1 MNSMH
6 YSVKYRLNREKTKN
20 EDTSNKVF
28 CRNLENEKSILKVPE
43 TDPGSELLAQDTHD
57 NETETV
63 GKTRD
68 NNHYLKMLQNHQL
81 EEKIELKLDRVLTVF
96 FKKEHPRRKSKADD
110 KNNDQEPTT
119 AEQDYET
126 VHEED
131 ILKRHGHLELEYPFA
146 ALQQEDSLER
156 VNMKNEEY
164 EIHIKGL
171 LGMLRVLRK
180 KMFLLVSHPI
190 YDNVVLMIVFLNTTL
205 MSLNGY
211 VQTDSPPYSYI
222 NETFTYLFIVDLSF
236 KLFAYGIHFFGDGLN
251 LFDAAVV
258 AVSIIEMVM
267 GGDSTT
273 NLSALRSIRILR
285 AFRVLRITRLIRS
298 LSYMRIIMGVVT
310 SIITEFIYVF
320 LLLSLFVFIYTLL
333 GMQIFGGNFPSSS
346 VTGVRQNF
354 DTFFNA
360 LFSIFQVMTI

>member
-1 MNSMH
+1 
-6 YSVKYRLNREKTKN
+6 
-20 EDTSNKVF
+20 
-28 CRNLENEKSILKVPE
+28 
-43 TDPGSELLAQDTHD
+43 
-57 NETETV
+57 
-63 GKTRD
+63 
-68 NNHYLKMLQNHQL
+68 
-81 EEKIELKLDRVLTVF
+81 
-96 FKKEHPRRKSKADD
+96 
-110 KNNDQEPTT
+110 
-119 AEQDYET
+119 
-126 VHEED
+126 
-131 ILKRHGHLELEYPFA
+131 
-146 ALQQEDSLER
+146 
-156 VNMKNEEY
+156 MKNEEY
-164 EIHIKGL
+164 EVHIKGL

-180 KMFLLVSHPI
+180 KLFLVVSHPA
-190 YDNVVLMIVFLNTTL
+190 YDNIVLLVVFLNTAL
-205 MSLNGY
+205 MSLSGY
-211 VQTDSPPYSYI
+211 VPTDDPPYSNL
-222 NETFTYLFIVDLSF
+222 NEAFTYLFIIDLSL

-258 AVSIIEMVM
+258 SVSIIEMVM

-346 VTGVRQNF
+346 VTGIRQNY

-360 LFSIFQVMTI
+360 LYSIFQVMTVENWNDLELMTVTSSIGTYGLVFLLSWIFLGNWILLNLLQAILLDGFDGDSTNSEEELGDPSESESSVPNQDQPEEEEEALLS